1 MNVYNYIF
9 IKPFNWNAWAIHLT
23 YLPTS
28 LEYNL
33 CSWPWMGYDK
43 PSLKLTKN
51 TLQVCQD
58 VSIQDKPIWIIPFVQ
73 LVKDR
78 VHLI

>member
-1 MNVYNYIF
+1 
-9 IKPFNWNAWAIHLT
+9 
-23 YLPTS
+23 
-28 LEYNL
+28 
-33 CSWPWMGYDK
+33 MGYDK